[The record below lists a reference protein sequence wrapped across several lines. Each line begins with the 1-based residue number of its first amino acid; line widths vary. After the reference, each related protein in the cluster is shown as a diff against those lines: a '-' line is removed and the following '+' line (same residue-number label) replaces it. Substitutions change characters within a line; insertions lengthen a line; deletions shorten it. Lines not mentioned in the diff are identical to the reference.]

1 MHAPPAPI
9 PQGFSRIQNLE
20 EYTGLKVLWL
30 EGNGLARIE
39 GLDAQMELTTLY
51 LQENIITKIENL
63 GHLTQL
69 NTLNRSKVRAPV
81 PPSQARMCGMCVL
94 CAARC
99 GWAGCL
105 EGGLR
110 GCVGFVGVWACHLC
124 SVLSVVGDG
133 FCGWGVVGGWVG
145 GLDSPLAFPA
155 PRP

>member
-39 GLDAQMELTTLY
+39 GLDAQVELTTLY

-69 NTLNRSKVRAPV
+69 NTLNLSKVRV
-81 PPSQARMCGMCVL
+81 CS
-94 CAARC
+94 CAALASPHVWYVCVVCR
-99 GWAGCL
+99 AL
-105 EGGLR
+105 RSGGLLGGR
-110 GCVGFVGVWACHLC
+110 ASWVCGPVSCAVCCPLWETVSA
-124 SVLSVVGDG
+124 DG
-133 FCGWGVVGGWVG
+133 GLVGGW
-145 GLDSPLAFPA
+145 A
-155 PRP
+155 